1 MNEVKSINKETKEFI
16 ITNDFNIHNLT
27 ITKDTTLDVVVKDGV
42 KTKLIEVLN
51 VSGVNNNIVN
61 IDYNLTLEE
70 NSSLDLV
77 TIYCGDNANII
88 VCTKVLDNA
97 YLNSMKLSSFSGNI
111 NVSGNTYLKYR
122 AHNEDYN
129 VFINSNRNKQEFSYN
144 VHHEEKESESNMKN
158 YAICK
163 NDSILNVNTNGL
175 VLRGAKESVLNQKSK
190 GILLSKE
197 SAISANPLLQID
209 EFDCLASH
217 GAGIGAID
225 EEDLFYLM
233 SRGLTRS
240 ESEKLIIKGFINP
253 IQENLE
259 QLSNISNIDNIK
271 NEIKDIIKLFNDLIN
286 KYL

>member
-1 MNEVKSINKETKEFI
+1 MNEVKSINKEFI
-16 ITNDFNIHNLT
+16 ITNDFNIHNIT
-27 ITKDTTLDVVVKDGV
+27 ITEDTTLNVVVKKGI

-51 VSGVNNNIVN
+51 ISNNNMIN
-61 IDYNLTLEE
+61 IEYNLTLEE
-70 NSSLDLV
+70 ESKLDLV
-77 TIYCGDNANII
+77 AIYCGDNANINL
-88 VCTKVLDNA
+88 CTKVLEKA
-97 YLNSMKLSSFSGNI
+97 YLNSMKLASFDGNI
-111 NVSGNTYLKYR
+111 NVLGNTYLRYR
-122 AHNEDYN
+122 AHNDEYN
-129 VFINSNRNKQEFSYN
+129 VFINSNKHKQDFSYN
-144 VHHEEKESESNMKN
+144 VYHEEKESESNMKN

-163 NDSILNVNTNGL
+163 NESILNVNTNGL

-209 EFDCLASH
+209 EYDCLASH

-253 IQENLE
+253 IQENLKQFE
-259 QLSNISNIDNIK
+259 NVADK
-271 NEIKDIIKLFNDLIN
+271 ANEIKEINNLFNELIN

>member
-1 MNEVKSINKETKEFI
+1 MNEVKSINKEFI
-16 ITNDFNIHNLT
+16 ITNDFNIHNIT
-27 ITKDTTLDVVVKDGV
+27 ITEDTTLNVVVKKGV

-51 VSGVNNNIVN
+51 ISNNNNMIN
-61 IDYNLTLEE
+61 IEYNLTLEE
-70 NSSLDLV
+70 ESKLDLV
-77 TIYCGDNANII
+77 TIYCGDNANINL
-88 VCTKVLDNA
+88 CTKVLEKA
-97 YLNSMKLSSFSGNI
+97 YLNSMKLASFDGNI
-111 NVSGNTYLKYR
+111 NVLGNTYLRYR
-122 AHNEDYN
+122 AYNDEYN
-129 VFINSNRNKQEFSYN
+129 VFINSNKHKQDFSYN
-144 VHHEEKESESNMKN
+144 VYHEEKESESNMKN

-163 NDSILNVNTNGL
+163 NESILNVNTNGL

-209 EFDCLASH
+209 EYDCLASH

-253 IQENLE
+253 IQENLKQFE
-259 QLSNISNIDNIK
+259 NVADK
-271 NEIKDIIKLFNDLIN
+271 ANEIKEINNLFNELIN